1 MVTVM
6 RGGEEVKIS
15 KRAGVYV
22 TLRDLITWSG
32 ERGTPEASDSTEPDL
47 AERRGR
53 DAVRFFLVSR
63 KADSE
68 FVFDVDL
75 ALSQSDDN
83 PVYYVQYAHARIC
96 SVFEQASRQSGE
108 ALVALETRIRAQ
120 TISSPALTEPL
131 EAPREAA
138 LMARLAEFPELVAQ
152 SAEELA
158 PHALAFFLKE
168 LAADLHAYYNSERF
182 LVDHIG
188 LREARLAL
196 LLAVRQVLRN
206 GLALLGVSA
215 PEKM

>member
-1 MVTVM
+1 M
-6 RGGEEVKIS
+6 
-15 KRAGVYV
+15 
-22 TLRDLITWSG
+22 
-32 ERGTPEASDSTEPDL
+32 
-47 AERRGR
+47 
-53 DAVRFFLVSR
+53 
-63 KADSE
+63 
-68 FVFDVDL
+68 
-75 ALSQSDDN
+75 
-83 PVYYVQYAHARIC
+83 QYAHARIC

-108 ALVALETRIRAQ
+108 AQAALEARIRAQ
-120 TISSPALTEPL
+120 ALSSPAFTERL
-131 EAPREAA
+131 DAPREAL

-152 SAEELA
+152 SAEELT

-182 LVDHIG
+182 LVDDIG